1 MKLDTNEE
9 ILQEAK
15 AIPEFKG
22 MDLRQ

>member
-15 AIPEFKG
+15 ANPEFKG
-22 MDLRQ
+22 MDLR

>member
-15 AIPEFKG
+15 VITEFEG
-22 MDLRQ
+22 MGLRQ

>member
-15 AIPEFKG
+15 AITEFEG
-22 MDLRQ
+22 MDLR

>member
-1 MKLDTNEE
+1 MKLDTNQE

-15 AIPEFKG
+15 AITEFEG

>member
-15 AIPEFKG
+15 AITEFEG

>member
-9 ILQEAK
+9 ILQEAE
-15 AIPEFKG
+15 AITEFGG